1 MNAHQLFAG
10 RAYVFNESS
19 ELLTDSAEFIL
30 IEKLSQ
36 RFKIPFSLLSAD
48 ALGGTEDFD
57 IYKLNSLGKTYLLKL
72 SFDSSNSQMINES
85 NILKN
90 NESIV
95 IQKHVDSG
103 EVSIGQPLRFLL
115 TELDYFNSL
124 EDYGI
129 SFPISRIG
137 SLLASFNTYE
147 SLKGGFSF
155 QEYCSRL
162 LDKIDPNKWSTFVRG
177 SVFSF
182 YEYKK
187 IMTVY
192 KSLLKE
198 LNSLMT
204 EDFLNSD
211 NLINPNIGPD
221 NISSNGTVFRF
232 LDCSDSF
239 RSSSVLGLCF
249 ICINYGLK
257 KKARKKLLKVYCGIE
272 RIDYKDIK
280 EEFKKSMKVACCI
293 FLFDSFYKFIIEE
306 CIFES
311 SRPKKIIS
319 LNLTLSNCFD
329 ICSCLD
335 CYEDIRLPIKEM
347 FIRPIIEDAEDRI

>member
-10 RAYVFNESS
+10 RAYVFNEFS
-19 ELLTDSAEFIL
+19 ELLTDSAEFLL

-36 RFKIPFSLLSAD
+36 RFKIPFSLFSAET
-48 ALGGTEDFD
+48 LGGTEDFD
-57 IYKLNSLGKTYLLKL
+57 IYKLNSLGKNYLLKI
-72 SFDSSNSQMINES
+72 SFDSSSAQMINES

-90 NESIV
+90 NESIT

-103 EVSIGQPLRFLL
+103 EVSVGQPLRFIL
-115 TELDYFNSL
+115 TELDDFGSL
-124 EDYGI
+124 EDYGV

-137 SLLASFNTYE
+137 SLLASFNTYT

-155 QEYCSRL
+155 QEYCSKL

-187 IMTVY
+187 IMSVY
-192 KSLLKE
+192 ESLLKE
-198 LNSLMT
+198 MNSLRT

-211 NLINPNIGPD
+211 KLINPNIGPE
-221 NISSNGTVFRF
+221 NISSNGTIFRF

-239 RSSSVLGLCF
+239 RSSSILGLCF

-257 KKARKKLLKVYCGIE
+257 KKARKKLFKLYCDIE
-272 RIDYKDIK
+272 KIEYKDIK
-280 EEFKKSMKVACCI
+280 QELKKSMKVACCI

-311 SRPKKIIS
+311 SRPKKIIG

-347 FIRPIIEDAEDRI
+347 FIRPIIEDSEDRI